1 MGYGWTTS
9 NLTTV
14 NFTYNGSIQYFPSLT
29 KAETMA
35 ILMYL
40 AELKL
45 VVCFIKVKAHSN
57 DHYNDRA
64 DALAKVDKDVRKC
77 VGTILNY
84 RRIET
89 HLNHQSLGP
98 IKQATKD
105 NLIDW
110 SLSAK
115 WFDYNGRNDTTT
127 IAHSKDT
134 KWKIRCS
141 TFSLP
146 TKDIL
151 HQNFPLLLPAD
162 KLNCFFCNN
171 ILETN
176 DHFWTCLQLRTTI
189 VNIFKKLG
197 QDLIDILANNADKH
211 PLLINDSIKYSKTF
225 RWAFQNEP
233 IHPVV
238 LLLMRS
244 YITRD
249 LVGIFR
255 SHFNTTKAI
264 TTFYYH
270 SSIIVV

>member
-1 MGYGWTTS
+1 LRTKGIMFLDHIITKDNAY
-9 NLTTV
+9 LV
-14 NFTYNGSIQYFPSLT
+14 EYNEI
-29 KAETMA
+29 KAQLEH
-35 ILMYL
+35 
-40 AELKL
+40 KG
-45 VVCFIKVKAHSN
+45 
-57 DHYNDRA
+57 
-64 DALAKVDKDVRKC
+64 DKDVRKC